1 MIPEIEPYNNYTGD
15 GSATQFD
22 FDFYIEDSSQLVVQH
37 TSADGVISTLTKDT
51 DYTINEIGNN
61 NGSYITFPI
70 AGSSYSTLA
79 SDEIISLYLTLP
91 IAQESEYGTSSEL
104 DLKSLEYSLDYL
116 TRICQIMNRQIIRAA
131 KVPEGSDIDADDLT
145 VNIINVGES
154 IENVDAVAGDLTN
167 INTVSDDLTNIDTVA
182 NSITNVDTVGQSIG
196 NVNKTANDL
205 ENVDIVANAID
216 NVNAVADD
224 IQNVNQVGRN
234 IDNVVNV
241 GADIVNVDKVAN
253 NLANMDVVANNIV
266 NVNNVGSS
274 IADVNAIAADL
285 ENIDD
290 AVENLDAINAAPI
303 YAQNAYNSAQEAAA
317 SAASVKTGGQIWVA
331 FYEDD
336 WDLNST
342 TGKYEYEIDAEKTP
356 AIVAVYK
363 GNWYDKKLI
372 EIDIKT
378 VNGQSYLVSP
388 DAFDGLILG
397 CLTLLNGDIEDTV
410 ATEQAAIALA
420 AAQNAVNAKN
430 GILNNA
436 GFIAVS
442 QGITNINN
450 VAADLENIDDVA
462 DDLTKINNVAD
473 NLANIDTVADNI
485 LNINAVKN
493 NETNINAVNSN
504 KNNIDTVANG
514 ITNINTVAADIT
526 NINSVASDLSNIDAV
541 ADDLTNIDAVKNN
554 ETNINAVNANKT
566 NIDTVAGG
574 IVNVGKVADDI
585 ANVNSVAGDLTNIDA
600 VKNNAANINSVAAD
614 LIKII
619 NVANDLTNIDAVA
632 DDLAN
637 IDAIAGNFV
646 KHYEFTNDTALI
658 PVNGVCTWNITH
670 LINSTQVLC
679 SLIEISTG
687 KEVQRDF
694 IINSNTSVTVKFL
707 AASNIAANTYK
718 VILIGG

>member
-1 MIPEIEPYNNYTGD
+1 MIPERNPYNNWNGN
-15 GSATQFD
+15 GSTTTFD
-22 FDFYIEDSSQLVVQH
+22 FDFYIENETQLIVYHTNASGVQ
-37 TSADGVISTLTKDT
+37 TTLRYGI
-51 DYTINEIGNN
+51 DYSIHELKNK
-61 NGSYITFPI
+61 NGSYITFPL
-70 AGSSYSTLA
+70 ATSSYDILGNE
-79 SDEIISLYLTLP
+79 EIISLCLTLP
-91 IAQESEYGTSSEL
+91 IAQENEYGKSSFFNL
-104 DLKSLEYSLDYL
+104 NTLEYSFDYL
-116 TRICQIMNRQIIRAA
+116 TRLIQIMNRQIVRAA

-182 NSITNVDTVGQSIG
+182 NSITNVDAVGQSIG

-205 ENVDIVANAID
+205 ENIDIVAGAIE
-216 NVNAVADD
+216 NVSAVADD

-253 NLANMDVVANNIV
+253 NLTNMDVVANNIV

-363 GNWYDKKLI
+363 GNWYYKKLI

-473 NLANIDTVADNI
+473 DLTNIDTVADNI
-485 LNINAVKN
+485 S
-493 NETNINAVNSN
+493 NINAVNAN
-504 KNNIDTVANG
+504 K
-514 ITNINTVAADIT
+514 TNINTVANDILNIQTVALNMDDVNVVSDYLTNINTVANNIT
-526 NINSVASDLSNIDAV
+526 NIN
-541 ADDLTNIDAVKNN
+541 AVKNN

-694 IINSNTSVTVKFL
+694 TINSNTSVTVKFL

-718 VILIGG
+718 VVLIGG